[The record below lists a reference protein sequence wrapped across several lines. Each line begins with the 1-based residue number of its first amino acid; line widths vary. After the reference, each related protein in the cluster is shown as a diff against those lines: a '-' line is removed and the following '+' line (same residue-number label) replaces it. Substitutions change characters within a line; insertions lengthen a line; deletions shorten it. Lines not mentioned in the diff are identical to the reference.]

1 MKFPL
6 PWRRLKNKQQSP
18 TSLEV
23 RNNSFEEAGELLR
36 EQRERKGLSMRDL
49 SKEVRITTPV
59 LEALE
64 RGWQD
69 RLPEPA
75 YLVAMLQRL
84 ESYFDLPTNSLS
96 TALPNRP
103 GSDRLATNG
112 RGTRFTLGSIDIFT
126 TWQGSVVY
134 GAVMIGSIL
143 ALNHQQRHLININ
156 AFSPRPIPINTPLDS
171 DQILKGLRP
180 LEEVVTAWPEQTSLP
195 LDQLTRPGVLVIN
208 LTQPRQISLSSEG
221 GDRTNLQGATGTVT
235 LQLLPPVDLSIQPP
249 PGEADSVSWNG
260 QALAPKTNQPG
271 SYHLPQAAA
280 LSP

>member
-1 MKFPL
+1 MKLPL
-6 PWRRLKNKQQSP
+6 PWRRHNNKQNDP
-18 TSLEV
+18 TLLEN
-23 RNNSFEEAGELLR
+23 RNNSLEDAGQLLR

-69 RLPEPA
+69 RLPEAA

-84 ESYFDLPTNSLS
+84 ETYLDLPSNSLS
-96 TALPNRP
+96 AALPNRT
-103 GSDRLATNG
+103 GSNRLATNG
-112 RGTRFTLGSIDIFT
+112 RSTRFTLGSIDIFT

-156 AFSPRPIPINTPLDS
+156 AFSPKPIPINTPLDS

-180 LEEVVTAWPEQTSLP
+180 LEEEITASLGQGALP
-195 LDQLTRPGVLVIN
+195 LDQLTRPGILEIN
-208 LTQPRQISLSSEG
+208 LNQPRQISLSSEG

-235 LQLLPPVDLSIQPP
+235 LQLLPPVDLSINPP
-249 PGEADSVSWNG
+249 PGEADSVNWNG
-260 QALAPKTNQPG
+260 QALSAQTNQPG
-271 SYHLPQAAA
+271 SYRLPQTAA

>member
-1 MKFPL
+1 MKFSL
-6 PWRRLKNKQQSP
+6 PWRRLKIKQQAS
-18 TSLEV
+18 TSLESS
-23 RNNSFEEAGELLR
+23 NNSIEEAGQLLR

-75 YLVAMLQRL
+75 YLVAILQRL

-96 TALPNRP
+96 AALPNRP
-103 GSDRLATNG
+103 GSNRLATNG

-156 AFSPRPIPINTPLDS
+156 AFSPKPIPINTPLDS

-180 LEEVVTAWPEQTSLP
+180 LEEEITASLAQGALP
-195 LDQLTRPGVLVIN
+195 LDQLTRPGILEIN
-208 LTQPRQISLSSEG
+208 LNQPRQISLSSEG

-235 LQLLPPVDLSIQPP
+235 LQLLPPINLSITPP
-249 PGEADSVSWNG
+249 PGEADSVRWNG
-260 QALAPKTNQPG
+260 QALAPKTNQAG

>member
-1 MKFPL
+1 MKLPL
-6 PWRRLKNKQQSP
+6 PWRRHNNKQNDP
-18 TSLEV
+18 TSLES
-23 RNNSFEEAGELLR
+23 RNNSLEDAGQLLR

-49 SKEVRITTPV
+49 SNEVRITTPV

-69 RLPEPA
+69 RLPEAA

-84 ESYFDLPTNSLS
+84 ETYLDLPSNSLS
-96 TALPNRP
+96 AALPNRP
-103 GSDRLATNG
+103 GSNRLATNG
-112 RGTRFTLGSIDIFT
+112 RSTRFTLGSIDIFT

-156 AFSPRPIPINTPLDS
+156 AFSPKPIPINTPLDS

-180 LEEVVTAWPEQTSLP
+180 LEEEITASLGQGALP
-195 LDQLTRPGVLVIN
+195 LDQLTRPGILEIN
-208 LTQPRQISLSSEG
+208 LNQPRQISLSSEG

-235 LQLLPPVDLSIQPP
+235 LQLLPPVDLSINPP
-249 PGEADSVSWNG
+249 PGEADSVNWNG
-260 QALAPKTNQPG
+260 QALSAQTNQPG
-271 SYHLPQAAA
+271 SYRLPQTAA

>member
-6 PWRRLKNKQQSP
+6 PWRRHNTKQHAP
-18 TSLEV
+18 TSLESP
-23 RNNSFEEAGELLR
+23 NNSLEDAGQLLR

-69 RLPEPA
+69 RLPEAA

-84 ESYFDLPTNSLS
+84 ETYLDLPSKSLS
-96 TALPNRP
+96 AALPNRP
-103 GSDRLATNG
+103 GSNRLATNG

-156 AFSPRPIPINTPLDS
+156 AFSPKPIPINTPLDS

-180 LEEVVTAWPEQTSLP
+180 LEEEITASLSQGALP
-195 LDQLTRPGVLVIN
+195 LDQLTRPGVLEIN
-208 LTQPRQISLSSEG
+208 LDQPRQISLSSEG

-235 LQLLPPVDLSIQPP
+235 LQLLPPVDLSIKPP
-249 PGEADSVSWNG
+249 PGEADSVNWNG
-260 QALAPKTNQPG
+260 QALSPVTNQPG
-271 SYHLPQAAA
+271 SYRLPQTAA

>member
-6 PWRRLKNKQQSP
+6 PWRRLKNKQQAP
-18 TSLEV
+18 TPLES
-23 RNNSFEEAGELLR
+23 RNNSLEEAGQLLR

-84 ESYFDLPTNSLS
+84 ETYFDLPNNSLLA
-96 TALPNRP
+96 ALPNKP
-103 GSDRLATNG
+103 GSNRLATNG

-134 GAVMIGSIL
+134 GAVILGSIL
-143 ALNHQQRHLININ
+143 ALNHQQRHLINLN

-171 DQILKGLRP
+171 DQMLKGLRP
-180 LEEVVTAWPEQTSLP
+180 LEEVITASPGQPALP
-195 LDQLTRPGVLVIN
+195 LDQLTKPGVLEIN
-208 LTQPRQISLSSEG
+208 LNQPRQINLRSEG

-235 LQLLPPVDLSIQPP
+235 LQLLPPVDLSINPP

-260 QALAPKTNQPG
+260 QVLAPKANQPG
-271 SYHLPQAAA
+271 SYHLPQTAA

>member
-6 PWRRLKNKQQSP
+6 PWRRLKNKKQAP
-18 TSLEV
+18 TSLEI
-23 RNNSFEEAGELLR
+23 RNNSIEEAGQLLR

-84 ESYFDLPTNSLS
+84 ESYFELPSNSLS
-96 TALPNRP
+96 AALPHRQ
-103 GSDRLATNG
+103 GSNRLATNG

-156 AFSPRPIPINTPLDS
+156 AVSPRPIPINTPLDS

-180 LEEVVTAWPEQTSLP
+180 LEDVVTAEQGQPLPP
-195 LDQLTRPGVLVIN
+195 LDQLTRPGVLEIN
-208 LTQPRQISLSSEG
+208 LNQPRQISLSSEG

-235 LQLLPPVDLSIQPP
+235 LQLLPPVDLNITPP
-249 PGEADSVSWNG
+249 PGEADSVRWNG
-260 QALAPKTNQPG
+260 QALASKTNQAG
-271 SYHLPQAAA
+271 SYYLPQAAA

>member
-1 MKFPL
+1 MKFSL
-6 PWRRLKNKQQSP
+6 PWRRLKNKQQAPSP
-18 TSLEV
+18 LEN
-23 RNNSFEEAGELLR
+23 RNNSLEEAGQLLR

-84 ESYFDLPTNSLS
+84 ETYFDLPNNSLLA
-96 TALPNRP
+96 ALPNKP
-103 GSDRLATNG
+103 GSNRLATNG

-134 GAVMIGSIL
+134 GAVILGSIL
-143 ALNHQQRHLININ
+143 ALNHQQRHLINLN

-171 DQILKGLRP
+171 DQMLKGLRP
-180 LEEVVTAWPEQTSLP
+180 LEEVITASPGKPALP
-195 LDQLTRPGVLVIN
+195 LDQLTKPGVLEIN
-208 LTQPRQISLSSEG
+208 LNKPRQINLRSEG

-235 LQLLPPVDLSIQPP
+235 LQLLPPVDLSINPP

-260 QALAPKTNQPG
+260 QVLAPKTNQPG
-271 SYHLPQAAA
+271 SYHLPQTAA

>member
-1 MKFPL
+1 MKLPL
-6 PWRRLKNKQQSP
+6 PWRRHNNKQNDP
-18 TSLEV
+18 TLLEN
-23 RNNSFEEAGELLR
+23 RNNSLEDAGQLLR

-49 SKEVRITTPV
+49 SNEVRITTPV

-69 RLPEPA
+69 RLPEAA

-84 ESYFDLPTNSLS
+84 ETYLDLPSNSLS
-96 TALPNRP
+96 AALPNRP
-103 GSDRLATNG
+103 GSNRLATNG

-156 AFSPRPIPINTPLDS
+156 AFSPKPIPINTPLDS

-180 LEEVVTAWPEQTSLP
+180 LEEEIITSLGEGALP
-195 LDQLTRPGVLVIN
+195 LDQLTRPGILEIN
-208 LTQPRQISLSSEG
+208 LNQPRQISLSSEG

-235 LQLLPPVDLSIQPP
+235 LQLLPPVDLSINPP
-249 PGEADSVSWNG
+249 PGEADSVRWNG
-260 QALAPKTNQPG
+260 QALTPKTNQPG

>member
-1 MKFPL
+1 MKLPL
-6 PWRRLKNKQQSP
+6 PWRRHNNKQNDP
-18 TSLEV
+18 TSLES
-23 RNNSFEEAGELLR
+23 RNNSLEDAGQLLR

-49 SKEVRITTPV
+49 SNEVRITTPV

-69 RLPEPA
+69 RLPEAA

-84 ESYFDLPTNSLS
+84 ETYLDLPSNSLS
-96 TALPNRP
+96 AALPNRP
-103 GSDRLATNG
+103 GSNRLATNG
-112 RGTRFTLGSIDIFT
+112 RSTRFTLGSIDIFT

-156 AFSPRPIPINTPLDS
+156 AFSPKPIPINTPLDS

-180 LEEVVTAWPEQTSLP
+180 LEEEITASLGQGALP
-195 LDQLTRPGVLVIN
+195 LDQLIRPGVLEIN
-208 LTQPRQISLSSEG
+208 LDQPRQISLSSEG

-235 LQLLPPVDLSIQPP
+235 LQLLPPVDLSINPP
-249 PGEADSVSWNG
+249 PGEADSVNWNG
-260 QALAPKTNQPG
+260 QALTPKTNQPG

>member
-6 PWRRLKNKQQSP
+6 PWRRLKSKQRDSA
-18 TSLEV
+18 SLKV
-23 RNNSFEEAGELLR
+23 GNNSLEEAGQLLR

-84 ESYFDLPTNSLS
+84 ESYFELPTNSLS
-96 TALPNRP
+96 AALPNRP
-103 GSDRLATNG
+103 GSNRLATNG

-156 AFSPRPIPINTPLDS
+156 AFSPKPIPINTPLES

-180 LEEVVTAWPEQTSLP
+180 LEEELKASLGQLNLP
-195 LDQLTRPGVLVIN
+195 LDQPTRPGVLEIKLN
-208 LTQPRQISLSSEG
+208 QPRQISLSSEG

-235 LQLLPPVDLSIQPP
+235 LQLLPPVDLSINPP
-249 PGEADSVSWNG
+249 PGEGDSVSWNG
-260 QALAPKTNQPG
+260 QALTPKTNQPG

>member
-1 MKFPL
+1 MKLPL
-6 PWRRLKNKQQSP
+6 PWRRHNNKQNDP
-18 TSLEV
+18 TLLEN
-23 RNNSFEEAGELLR
+23 RNNSLEDAGQLLR

-69 RLPEPA
+69 RLPEAA

-84 ESYFDLPTNSLS
+84 ETYLDLPSNSLS
-96 TALPNRP
+96 AALPNRP
-103 GSDRLATNG
+103 GSNRLATNG
-112 RGTRFTLGSIDIFT
+112 RSTRFTLGSIDIFT

-156 AFSPRPIPINTPLDS
+156 AFSPKPIPINTPLDS

-180 LEEVVTAWPEQTSLP
+180 LEEEITASLGQGALP
-195 LDQLTRPGVLVIN
+195 LDQLTRPGILEIN
-208 LTQPRQISLSSEG
+208 LNQPRQISLSSEG

-235 LQLLPPVDLSIQPP
+235 LQLLPPVDLSINPP
-249 PGEADSVSWNG
+249 PGEADSVNWNG
-260 QALAPKTNQPG
+260 QALSAQTNQPG
-271 SYHLPQAAA
+271 SYRLPQTAA

>member
-1 MKFPL
+1 
-6 PWRRLKNKQQSP
+6 
-18 TSLEV
+18 
-23 RNNSFEEAGELLR
+23 
-36 EQRERKGLSMRDL
+36 MRDL

-84 ESYFDLPTNSLS
+84 ESYFELPTNSLS
-96 TALPNRP
+96 AALPNRP
-103 GSDRLATNG
+103 GSNRLATNG

-156 AFSPRPIPINTPLDS
+156 AFSPKPIPINTPLES

-180 LEEVVTAWPEQTSLP
+180 LEEELKASLGQLNLP
-195 LDQLTRPGVLVIN
+195 LDQPTRPGVLEIKLN
-208 LTQPRQISLSSEG
+208 QPRQISLSSEG

-235 LQLLPPVDLSIQPP
+235 LQLLPPVDLSINPP

-260 QALAPKTNQPG
+260 QALTPKTNQAG
-271 SYHLPQAAA
+271 VYHLPQAAA

>member
-96 TALPNRP
+96 SALPDRP
-103 GSDRLATNG
+103 GSNRLATNG

-134 GAVMIGSIL
+134 GAVMLGSIL

-180 LEEVVTAWPEQTSLP
+180 LEEVVTAGPGQPSLP
-195 LDQLTRPGVLVIN
+195 LDLPTRLGVLEIN
-208 LTQPRQISLSSEG
+208 LNQPRQIMLSSEG
-221 GDRTNLQGATGTVT
+221 GDRTNLQGATGTMT
-235 LQLLPPVDLSIQPP
+235 LQLLPPAELSITPP
-249 PGEADSVSWNG
+249 PDEADSVRWKG
-260 QALAPKTNQPG
+260 QTLTPKTNKPG
-271 SYHLPQAAA
+271 SYHLSQAAA

>member
-6 PWRRLKNKQQSP
+6 PWRRLKNKQQGP
-18 TSLEV
+18 TSLES
-23 RNNSFEEAGELLR
+23 RNNPIEEAGQLLR

-96 TALPNRP
+96 AALPDRP
-103 GSDRLATNG
+103 GSNRLATNG

-134 GAVMIGSIL
+134 GAVMLGSIL
-143 ALNHQQRHLININ
+143 ALNHQQRHLINVN
-156 AFSPRPIPINTPLDS
+156 AFSPRPISINTLLDS

-180 LEEVVTAWPEQTSLP
+180 LEEVVTASPGQPSLP
-195 LDQLTRPGVLVIN
+195 LDQPTRHGVLEIN
-208 LTQPRQISLSSEG
+208 LNQPRKIRLSSEG

-235 LQLLPPVDLSIQPP
+235 LQLLPPVELSITPP
-249 PGEADSVSWNG
+249 PGESDSVRWNG
-260 QALAPKTNQPG
+260 QALTPKTNQPG

>member
-6 PWRRLKNKQQSP
+6 PWRRQKNRHHSP
-18 TSLEV
+18 ISPEGV
-23 RNNSFEEAGELLR
+23 NNSLEEAGLLLR

-64 RGWQD
+64 RGWED

-84 ESYFDLPTNSLS
+84 ETYLDLPSNSLS
-96 TALPNRP
+96 AALPNRP
-103 GSDRLATNG
+103 GSNRLAGRG

-143 ALNHQQRHLININ
+143 ALNHQQRHLVNIN
-156 AFSPRPIPINTPLDS
+156 AFSPRPIPIHTPLDS
-171 DQILKGLRP
+171 DQLLKGLRP
-180 LEEVVTAWPEQTSLP
+180 LGEITASVDQPTLP
-195 LDQLTRPGVLVIN
+195 LDPPTRPGILALN
-208 LTQPRQISLSSEG
+208 LNQPRQISLNSEG
-221 GDRTNLQGATGTVT
+221 GDRTNLQGATGTLT
-235 LQLLPPVDLSIQPP
+235 MQLLPPIELSIKPP
-249 PGEADSVSWNG
+249 PNEADSVSWNG
-260 QALAPKTNQPG
+260 QALAPKTDQPG
-271 SYHLPQAAA
+271 VYHLPQTAA

>member
-6 PWRRLKNKQQSP
+6 PWRRHNNRQHAP
-18 TSLEV
+18 TSLESS
-23 RNNSFEEAGELLR
+23 NNSLEEAGQLLR

-69 RLPEPA
+69 RLPEAA

-84 ESYFDLPTNSLS
+84 ETYLDLPSNSLS
-96 TALPNRP
+96 AALPNRP
-103 GSDRLATNG
+103 ASNRLATNG

-156 AFSPRPIPINTPLDS
+156 AFSPKPIPINTPLES
-171 DQILKGLRP
+171 DQVLKGLRP
-180 LEEVVTAWPEQTSLP
+180 LEEELKASLGQLNLP
-195 LDQLTRPGVLVIN
+195 LDQPTRPGVLEIN
-208 LTQPRQISLSSEG
+208 LNQPRQISLSSEG

-235 LQLLPPVDLSIQPP
+235 LQLLPPVDLSINPP
-249 PGEADSVSWNG
+249 PGEADSVRWNG
-260 QALAPKTNQPG
+260 QALTPKTNQPG

>member
-6 PWRRLKNKQQSP
+6 PWRRRKNLPHTP
-18 TSLEV
+18 TSVESL
-23 RNNSFEEAGELLR
+23 NNSLEEAGQLLR
-36 EQRERKGLSMRDL
+36 EQRERKGLSMREL

-96 TALPNRP
+96 GALPNRP
-103 GSDRLATNG
+103 GSNRFATNG
-112 RGTRFTLGSIDIFT
+112 RSTRFTLGSIDIFT

-156 AFSPRPIPINTPLDS
+156 AFSPRPIPINTPLDT
-171 DQILKGLRP
+171 DQILQGLRP
-180 LEEVVTAWPEQTSLP
+180 LEDVVTAWPDQTPLP
-195 LDQLTRPGVLVIN
+195 LDQRTRPGVLAIN
-208 LTQPRQISLSSEG
+208 LNQPRQISLSSEG

-235 LQLLPPVDLSIQPP
+235 LQLLPPVDLSIKPP
-249 PGEADSVSWNG
+249 PGETDSVSWNG
-260 QALAPKTNQPG
+260 QELAPKTNQPG

>member
-6 PWRRLKNKQQSP
+6 PWRRLKSKQRDSA
-18 TSLEV
+18 SLEV
-23 RNNSFEEAGELLR
+23 GNNSLEEAGQLLR

-84 ESYFDLPTNSLS
+84 ESYFELPTNSLS
-96 TALPNRP
+96 AALPNRP
-103 GSDRLATNG
+103 GSNRLATNG

-156 AFSPRPIPINTPLDS
+156 AFSPKPIPINTPLES

-180 LEEVVTAWPEQTSLP
+180 LEEELKASLGQLNLP
-195 LDQLTRPGVLVIN
+195 LDQPTRPGVLEIKLN
-208 LTQPRQISLSSEG
+208 QPRQISLSSEG

-235 LQLLPPVDLSIQPP
+235 LQLLPPVDLSINPP

-260 QALAPKTNQPG
+260 QALTPKTNQPG
-271 SYHLPQAAA
+271 SYHLPQAEA

>member
-6 PWRRLKNKQQSP
+6 PWRRLKSKQRDSA
-18 TSLEV
+18 SLEV
-23 RNNSFEEAGELLR
+23 GNNSLEEAGQLLR

-84 ESYFDLPTNSLS
+84 ESYFELPTNSLS
-96 TALPNRP
+96 AALPNRP
-103 GSDRLATNG
+103 GSNRLATNG

-134 GAVMIGSIL
+134 GAVMIVSIL
-143 ALNHQQRHLININ
+143 ALNHQQLHLINLN
-156 AFSPRPIPINTPLDS
+156 AFSPKPIPINTPLDS

-180 LEEVVTAWPEQTSLP
+180 LEEEINASLGQGALP
-195 LDQLTRPGVLVIN
+195 LAQPIRPGVLEIN
-208 LTQPRQISLSSEG
+208 LNKPRQISLSSEG

-235 LQLLPPVDLSIQPP
+235 LQLLPPVDLSIKPP

-260 QALAPKTNQPG
+260 QALSPKTNQPG
-271 SYHLPQAAA
+271 TYHLPQTAA

>member
-6 PWRRLKNKQQSP
+6 PWRRHNNRQHAP
-18 TSLEV
+18 TSLES
-23 RNNSFEEAGELLR
+23 RNNSLEEAGQLLR

-69 RLPEPA
+69 RLPEAA

-84 ESYFDLPTNSLS
+84 ETYLDLPSNSLS
-96 TALPNRP
+96 AALPNRP
-103 GSDRLATNG
+103 GSNRLATNG

-156 AFSPRPIPINTPLDS
+156 AFSPKPIPINTPLDS

-180 LEEVVTAWPEQTSLP
+180 LEEELTASLGQLDLP
-195 LDQLTRPGVLVIN
+195 LDQPTRPGVLEIN
-208 LTQPRQISLSSEG
+208 LNQPRQISLSSEG

-235 LQLLPPVDLSIQPP
+235 LQLLPPVDLSINPP
-249 PGEADSVSWNG
+249 PGEADSVRWNG
-260 QALAPKTNQPG
+260 QALTPKTNQPG
-271 SYHLPQAAA
+271 SYHLPQVAA

>member
-6 PWRRLKNKQQSP
+6 PWRRQRTNQGASAA
-18 TSLEV
+18 LESQ
-23 RNNSFEEAGELLR
+23 NNSLEEAGQLLR
-36 EQRERKGLSMRDL
+36 QQREGKGLSMRDL

-84 ESYFDLPTNSLS
+84 ETYFDLPINSLS
-96 TALPNRP
+96 AALPNRP
-103 GSDRLATNG
+103 GSNRLATHG
-112 RGTRFTLGSIDIFT
+112 RGSRYTLGSIDIFT
-126 TWQGSVVY
+126 TWQGSLVY

-143 ALNHQQRHLININ
+143 ALNHQQHQLINST
-156 AFSPRPIPINTPLDS
+156 AVSPRPIPINTPLDS
-171 DQILKGLRP
+171 DQIFKGLRP
-180 LEEVVTAWPEQTSLP
+180 LEEAISASPGQPALL
-195 LDQLTRPGVLVIN
+195 LDQPTRPGVLTIN
-208 LTQPRQISLSSEG
+208 LNQPRQISLSSEG

-235 LQLLPPVDLSIQPP
+235 LQLFPPIDLNITPP
-249 PGEADSVSWNG
+249 PSEADSVSWNG
-260 QALAPKTNQPG
+260 QPLPSKTNQPG
-271 SYHLPQAAA
+271 AYHLPQAAA

>member
-1 MKFPL
+1 MKLPL
-6 PWRRLKNKQQSP
+6 PWRRHNNKQNDP
-18 TSLEV
+18 TSLES
-23 RNNSFEEAGELLR
+23 RNNSLEDAGQLLR

-49 SKEVRITTPV
+49 SNEVRITTPV

-69 RLPEPA
+69 RLPEAA

-84 ESYFDLPTNSLS
+84 ETYLDLPSNSLS
-96 TALPNRP
+96 AALPNRP
-103 GSDRLATNG
+103 GSNRLATNG
-112 RGTRFTLGSIDIFT
+112 RSTRFTLGSIDIFT

-134 GAVMIGSIL
+134 GAVIIGSIL

-156 AFSPRPIPINTPLDS
+156 AFSPKPIPINTPLDS

-180 LEEVVTAWPEQTSLP
+180 LEEEITASLGQGALP
-195 LDQLTRPGVLVIN
+195 LDQLIRPGVLEIN
-208 LTQPRQISLSSEG
+208 LDQPRQISLSSEG

-235 LQLLPPVDLSIQPP
+235 LQLLPPVDLSINPP
-249 PGEADSVSWNG
+249 PGEADSVNWNG
-260 QALAPKTNQPG
+260 QALSAQTNQPG
-271 SYHLPQAAA
+271 SYRLPQTAA

>member
-6 PWRRLKNKQQSP
+6 PWRRLKSKQRDSA
-18 TSLEV
+18 SLKV
-23 RNNSFEEAGELLR
+23 GNNSLEEAGQLLR

-84 ESYFDLPTNSLS
+84 ESYFELPTNSLS
-96 TALPNRP
+96 AALPNRP
-103 GSDRLATNG
+103 GSNRLATNG

-156 AFSPRPIPINTPLDS
+156 AFSPKPIPINTPLES

-180 LEEVVTAWPEQTSLP
+180 LEEELKASLGQLNLP
-195 LDQLTRPGVLVIN
+195 LDQPTRPGVLEIKLN
-208 LTQPRQISLSSEG
+208 QPRQISLSSEG

-235 LQLLPPVDLSIQPP
+235 LQLLPPVDLSINPP

-260 QALAPKTNQPG
+260 QALTPKTNQPG

>member
-6 PWRRLKNKQQSP
+6 PWRRLKNKQQAP
-18 TSLEV
+18 TSLES
-23 RNNSFEEAGELLR
+23 RSNSIEEAGQLLR

-96 TALPNRP
+96 AALPDRP
-103 GSDRLATNG
+103 GSNRLATNG

-134 GAVMIGSIL
+134 GAVMLGSIL

-180 LEEVVTAWPEQTSLP
+180 LEEVVTASPGQPSLP
-195 LDQLTRPGVLVIN
+195 LEQPTRHGVLEIN
-208 LTQPRQISLSSEG
+208 LNQPRKIRLSSEG

-235 LQLLPPVDLSIQPP
+235 LQLLPPVELSINPP
-249 PGEADSVSWNG
+249 PEEADSVRWNG
-260 QALAPKTNQPG
+260 QALTPKTNQPG
-271 SYHLPQAAA
+271 SYHLPQASA

>member
-1 MKFPL
+1 MKLPL
-6 PWRRLKNKQQSP
+6 PWRRHNNKQNDP
-18 TSLEV
+18 TSLES
-23 RNNSFEEAGELLR
+23 RNNSLEDAGQLLR

-49 SKEVRITTPV
+49 SNEVRITTPV

-64 RGWQD
+64 SGWQD

-96 TALPNRP
+96 AALPDRP
-103 GSDRLATNG
+103 GSNRLATNG

-156 AFSPRPIPINTPLDS
+156 AFSPRPIPINTPVDS

-180 LEEVVTAWPEQTSLP
+180 LQEMVTAGPGQPSLP
-195 LDQLTRPGVLVIN
+195 LDQPTRLGVLEIN
-208 LTQPRQISLSSEG
+208 LNQPRQISLSSEG

-235 LQLLPPVDLSIQPP
+235 LQLLPPVDLSINPP
-249 PGEADSVSWNG
+249 PGEADSVNWNG
-260 QALAPKTNQPG
+260 QALSAQTNQPG
-271 SYHLPQAAA
+271 SYRLPQTAA

>member
-1 MKFPL
+1 MKLPL
-6 PWRRLKNKQQSP
+6 PWRRHNNKQNDP
-18 TSLEV
+18 TSLES
-23 RNNSFEEAGELLR
+23 RNNSLEDAGQLLR

-49 SKEVRITTPV
+49 SNEVRITTPV

-69 RLPEPA
+69 RLPEAA

-84 ESYFDLPTNSLS
+84 ETYLDLPSNSLS
-96 TALPNRP
+96 AALPNRP
-103 GSDRLATNG
+103 GSNRLGTNG
-112 RGTRFTLGSIDIFT
+112 RSTRFTLGSIDIFT

-156 AFSPRPIPINTPLDS
+156 ALSPKPIPINTPLDS

-180 LEEVVTAWPEQTSLP
+180 LEEEITASLGQGALP
-195 LDQLTRPGVLVIN
+195 LDQLTRPGILEIN
-208 LTQPRQISLSSEG
+208 LNQPRQISLSSEG

-235 LQLLPPVDLSIQPP
+235 LQLLPPVDLSINPP
-249 PGEADSVSWNG
+249 PGEADSVNWNG
-260 QALAPKTNQPG
+260 QALSAQTNQPG
-271 SYHLPQAAA
+271 SYRLPQTAA

>member
-6 PWRRLKNKQQSP
+6 PWRRHNTKQHAP
-18 TSLEV
+18 TSLESP
-23 RNNSFEEAGELLR
+23 NNSLEDAGQLLR

-69 RLPEPA
+69 RLPEAA

-84 ESYFDLPTNSLS
+84 ETYLDLPSNSLS
-96 TALPNRP
+96 AALPNRP
-103 GSDRLATNG
+103 GSNRLATNG
-112 RGTRFTLGSIDIFT
+112 QGTRFTLGSIDIFT

-134 GAVMIGSIL
+134 GAVIIGSIL

-156 AFSPRPIPINTPLDS
+156 AFSPKPIPINTPLDS

-180 LEEVVTAWPEQTSLP
+180 LEEEITASLSQGALP
-195 LDQLTRPGVLVIN
+195 LDQLTRPGVLEIN
-208 LTQPRQISLSSEG
+208 LDQPRQISLSSEG

-235 LQLLPPVDLSIQPP
+235 LQLLPPVDLSIKPP
-249 PGEADSVSWNG
+249 PGEADSVNWNG
-260 QALAPKTNQPG
+260 QALSPVTNQPG
-271 SYHLPQAAA
+271 SYRLPQTAA

>member
-6 PWRRLKNKQQSP
+6 PWRPHNNKQHAP
-18 TSLEV
+18 TSIES
-23 RNNSFEEAGELLR
+23 RNNSLEEAGQLLR

-49 SKEVRITTPV
+49 SKEVKITTPV

-69 RLPEPA
+69 RLPEAA

-84 ESYFDLPTNSLS
+84 ETYLDLPSNSLS
-96 TALPNRP
+96 AALPNRP
-103 GSDRLATNG
+103 GSNRLATNG
-112 RGTRFTLGSIDIFT
+112 RSTRFTLGSIDIFT
-126 TWQGSVVY
+126 TWQGSLVY
-134 GAVMIGSIL
+134 GAVMVGSIL

-156 AFSPRPIPINTPLDS
+156 AFSPKPIPINTPLDS

-180 LEEVVTAWPEQTSLP
+180 LEEEITASLGQGALP
-195 LDQLTRPGVLVIN
+195 LDQLTRPGILEIN
-208 LTQPRQISLSSEG
+208 LNQPRQISLSSEG

-235 LQLLPPVDLSIQPP
+235 LQLLPPVDLSINPP
-249 PGEADSVSWNG
+249 PGEADSVNWNG
-260 QALAPKTNQPG
+260 QALSAQTNQPG
-271 SYHLPQAAA
+271 SYRLPQTAA

>member
-1 MKFPL
+1 MKIPL
-6 PWRRLKNKQQSP
+6 PWRRLKSKQRDSA
-18 TSLEV
+18 SLEV
-23 RNNSFEEAGELLR
+23 GNNSFEEAGQLLR

-84 ESYFDLPTNSLS
+84 ESYFELPTNSLS
-96 TALPNRP
+96 AALPNRP
-103 GSDRLATNG
+103 GSNRLATNG

-156 AFSPRPIPINTPLDS
+156 AFSPKPIPINTPLES

-180 LEEVVTAWPEQTSLP
+180 LEEELKASLGQLNLP
-195 LDQLTRPGVLVIN
+195 LDQPTRPGVLEIN
-208 LTQPRQISLSSEG
+208 LNQPRQISLSSEG

-235 LQLLPPVDLSIQPP
+235 LQLLPPINLSITPP
-249 PGEADSVSWNG
+249 PGEADSVRWNG
-260 QALAPKTNQPG
+260 QVLAPKTNQAG

>member
-1 MKFPL
+1 MKLPL
-6 PWRRLKNKQQSP
+6 PWRRHNNKQNDP
-18 TSLEV
+18 TSLES
-23 RNNSFEEAGELLR
+23 RNNSLEDAGQLLR

-69 RLPEPA
+69 RLPEAA

-84 ESYFDLPTNSLS
+84 ETYLDLPSNSLS
-96 TALPNRP
+96 AALPNRP
-103 GSDRLATNG
+103 GSNRLATNG
-112 RGTRFTLGSIDIFT
+112 RSTRFTLGSIDIFT

-156 AFSPRPIPINTPLDS
+156 AFSPKPIPINTPLDS

-180 LEEVVTAWPEQTSLP
+180 LEEEITASLGQGALP
-195 LDQLTRPGVLVIN
+195 LDQLTRPGILEIN
-208 LTQPRQISLSSEG
+208 LNQPRQISLSSEG

-235 LQLLPPVDLSIQPP
+235 LQLLPPVDLSINPP
-249 PGEADSVSWNG
+249 PGEADSVNWNG
-260 QALAPKTNQPG
+260 QALSAQTNQPG
-271 SYHLPQAAA
+271 SYRLPQTAA

>member
-6 PWRRLKNKQQSP
+6 PWRRHNNKQHAP
-18 TSLEV
+18 TSLGS
-23 RNNSFEEAGELLR
+23 RNNSLEEAGQLLR

-49 SKEVRITTPV
+49 SKEVKITTPV

-69 RLPEPA
+69 RLPEAA

-84 ESYFDLPTNSLS
+84 ETYLDLPINSLNA
-96 TALPNRP
+96 ALPNRP
-103 GSDRLATNG
+103 KSDRLATNG

-134 GAVMIGSIL
+134 GAVMIGTIL

-156 AFSPRPIPINTPLDS
+156 AFSPKPIPINTPLNS

-180 LEEVVTAWPEQTSLP
+180 LEEEISASLGKLDLP
-195 LDQLTRPGVLVIN
+195 LDQQIRPGVLEIN
-208 LTQPRQISLSSEG
+208 LNQPRQISLSSRG
-221 GDRTNLQGATGTVT
+221 GDRTKLQGATGTLT
-235 LQLLPPVDLSIQPP
+235 LQLLPPVDLSINPP
-249 PGEADSVSWNG
+249 PGEADSLSWNG
-260 QALAPKTNQPG
+260 QVLSSKTNKPG
-271 SYHLPQAAA
+271 SYHLPQTAA

>member
-1 MKFPL
+1 MKLPL
-6 PWRRLKNKQQSP
+6 PWRRHNNKQNDP
-18 TSLEV
+18 TSLES
-23 RNNSFEEAGELLR
+23 RNNSLEDAGQLLR

-49 SKEVRITTPV
+49 SNEVRITTPV

-69 RLPEPA
+69 RLPEAA

-84 ESYFDLPTNSLS
+84 ETYLDLPSNSLS
-96 TALPNRP
+96 AALPNRP
-103 GSDRLATNG
+103 GSNRLATNG
-112 RGTRFTLGSIDIFT
+112 RSTRFTLGSIDIFT

-134 GAVMIGSIL
+134 GAVIIGSIL

-156 AFSPRPIPINTPLDS
+156 AFSPKPIPINTPLDS

-180 LEEVVTAWPEQTSLP
+180 LEEEITASLGQGALP
-195 LDQLTRPGVLVIN
+195 LDQLTRPGILEIN
-208 LTQPRQISLSSEG
+208 LNQPRQISLSSEG

-235 LQLLPPVDLSIQPP
+235 LQLLPPVDLSINPP
-249 PGEADSVSWNG
+249 PGEADSVNWNG
-260 QALAPKTNQPG
+260 QALSPQTNQPG
-271 SYHLPQAAA
+271 SYRLPQTAA

>member
-1 MKFPL
+1 MKLPL
-6 PWRRLKNKQQSP
+6 PWRRHNNKQNDP
-18 TSLEV
+18 TSLES
-23 RNNSFEEAGELLR
+23 RNNSLEDAGQLLR

-49 SKEVRITTPV
+49 SNEVRITTPV

-69 RLPEPA
+69 RLPEAA

-84 ESYFDLPTNSLS
+84 ETYLDLPSNSLS
-96 TALPNRP
+96 AALPNRP
-103 GSDRLATNG
+103 GSNRLATNG

-156 AFSPRPIPINTPLDS
+156 AFSPKPIPINTPLDS

-180 LEEVVTAWPEQTSLP
+180 LEEELTASLGQLDLP
-195 LDQLTRPGVLVIN
+195 LDQPTRPGVLEIN
-208 LTQPRQISLSSEG
+208 LNQPRQISLSSEG

-235 LQLLPPVDLSIQPP
+235 LQLLPPVDLSINPP
-249 PGEADSVSWNG
+249 PGEADSVNWNG
-260 QALAPKTNQPG
+260 QALSAQTNQPG
-271 SYHLPQAAA
+271 SYRLPQTAA

>member
-6 PWRRLKNKQQSP
+6 PWRRRKNPPHTP
-18 TSLEV
+18 TSVESL
-23 RNNSFEEAGELLR
+23 NNSLEEAGQLLR
-36 EQRERKGLSMRDL
+36 EQRERKGLSMREL

-96 TALPNRP
+96 GALPNRP
-103 GSDRLATNG
+103 GSNRFATNG
-112 RGTRFTLGSIDIFT
+112 RSTRFTLGSIDIFT

-156 AFSPRPIPINTPLDS
+156 AFSPRPIPINTPIDS
-171 DQILKGLRP
+171 DQILQGLRP
-180 LEEVVTAWPEQTSLP
+180 LE
-195 LDQLTRPGVLVIN
+195 
-208 LTQPRQISLSSEG
+208 
-221 GDRTNLQGATGTVT
+221 
-235 LQLLPPVDLSIQPP
+235 DLSLI
-249 PGEADSVSWNG
+249 
-260 QALAPKTNQPG
+260 
-271 SYHLPQAAA
+271 HI
-280 LSP
+280 